1 MWNWVEREL
10 YVKPGPLNP
19 EKPRVQSLLSSY
31 VTLSKL
37 KAIYP
42 QIGDNFWFCFHRLK
56 WGNHTY
62 IIVALNES
70 NVMAYIKYMVS
81 TIWNTVVLVIY
92 WCVPNHSRIQVH
104 KTTVSI
110 TLIILWI
117 KNSGRHRQNRE
128 SLLHDAYGF
137 RVGDL
142 NSRDGCD
149 NLTGTMPKSPWF
161 WLFAQVFGGSLQGAD
176 WGWNIILYYF
186 SLIHLVSGL
195 AGQNTAKQARHPFF
209 SMGPLPGAR
218 LDPSEHAD
226 FRVSRLCTTA
236 GSFQTNIPRRQG
248 TSCCL
253 QPFLP
258 QFRTQLSFNE
268 RRHLLMR
275 RVAYTHR
282 QEELFGVI
290 FR

>member
-209 SMGPLPGAR
+209 SLRACWFQGLQALYNSWLIPNKHSKTPGYK
-218 LDPSEHAD
+218 LLLTT
-226 FRVSRLCTTA
+226 VSATVPDSA
-236 GSFQTNIPRRQG
+236 Q
-248 TSCCL
+248 L
-253 QPFLP
+253 QW
-258 QFRTQLSFNE
+258 
-268 RRHLLMR
+268 
-275 RVAYTHR
+275 
-282 QEELFGVI
+282 EETPPDEKSGI
-290 FR
+290 HT